1 MEDNV
6 VVIGIG
12 SNIAAESS
20 IGTALRLLGKYVE
33 LLAVSSLETTKPIG
47 ITDQPDFVNGAV
59 KARTLLQIDT
69 LKKLL
74 KQIEDEMGRD
84 RTAPKF
90 GPRIIDMDIVIWNGE
105 VVDNDYYERD
115 FMRRVVDEVLGLK
128 F

>member
-1 MEDNV
+1 MNV
-6 VVIGIG
+6 AVISLG
-12 SNIAAESS
+12 SNIDAQRS
-20 IGTALRLLGKYVE
+20 IDKALSLLKQYFEVNT
-33 LLAVSSLETTKPIG
+33 VSSLIKTEPIG
-47 ITDQPDFVNGAV
+47 ITDQPEFLNGA
-59 KARTLLQIDT
+59 
-69 LKKLL
+69 LKISTSMQRDELNKLL

-115 FMRRVVDEVLGLK
+115 FMRRAVDEVLGLK